1 MYDLAML
8 RWLPLVLS
16 LCAPLLADSG
26 LYFREDWADTPPA
39 LPVTQEHVA
48 NPDLVLGLHGPGR
61 FVIKKSFHK
70 WVPND
75 PHYIWSG
82 VTSARWA
89 VSLQKPDSLVDLTS
103 GKVRWRT
110 KQAGF
115 MRLRIIVETADGDWF
130 VSEVSDGPASDWNV
144 SEFVLADT
152 KWRTLDIESVV
163 EKGWGTPDLARIRS
177 VGFTDLS
184 VGGWSNSSSRLD
196 WIEVYGHPVE

>member
-8 RWLPLVLS
+8 RLLLLLS
-16 LCAPLLADSG
+16 LCAPVFAGDSG
-26 LYFREDWADTPPA
+26 LYFREDWAATPPS

-48 NPDLVLGLHGPGR
+48 NPELVLGLHGPGKS
-61 FVIKKSFHK
+61 VIKKSFHK
-70 WVPND
+70 WVAND
-75 PHYIWSG
+75 PHYVWSG
-82 VTSARWA
+82 VTKARWA
-89 VSLQKPDSLVDLTS
+89 VSLHKPDSLVDLTA

-115 MRLRIIVETADGDWF
+115 MHLRMIVETADGDWF
-130 VSEVSDGPASDWNV
+130 VSEASTGPASDWHV

-163 EKGWGTPDLARIRS
+163 EDEWGTPNLSRIRS

-184 VGGWSNSSSRLD
+184 AGGWSDSSSRLD
-196 WIEVYGHPVE
+196 WIEVYGEPVN